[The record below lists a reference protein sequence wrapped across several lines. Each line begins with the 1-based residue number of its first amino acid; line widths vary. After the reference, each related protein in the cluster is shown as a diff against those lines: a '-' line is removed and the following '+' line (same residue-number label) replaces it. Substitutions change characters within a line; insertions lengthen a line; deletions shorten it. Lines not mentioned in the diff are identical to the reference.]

1 MGESRVGVGRR
12 WRKPSHFNLCCVT
25 EITAKPRGGMAAIT
39 RVVGKWEPDTSLRDR
54 RVFGATMERNA
65 KHPKCPL
72 HSVQLQIL

>member
-1 MGESRVGVGRR
+1 MEKTLSFQFV
-12 WRKPSHFNLCCVT
+12 LCNRNNH
-25 EITAKPRGGMAAIT
+25 ETARGMAAIT
-39 RVVGKWEPDTSLRDR
+39 CVVGKWEPDTALRDR